1 MSSRTFRFA
10 TLAATTL
17 AALALSMV
25 LGPVAQAGPIPDQTA
40 AKPHAGTVPEPRT
53 KFDPIPYGKAR
64 KRQMAN
70 YSKRHYGERS
80 WRLTRPDVIV
90 LHYTATSTYPPVF
103 NTFAAN
109 SPSLGERP
117 GVCAQFVVEKDGTI
131 HQLTR
136 LYVRCRHTI
145 GLNHR
150 SVGIEMVQQSLGSKH
165 GSDRAILDRKR
176 QIRSA
181 TKLTAWLK
189 QRYRVKMQDVIGHAT
204 ANESP
209 KFKDLEGWKNDHS
222 DWLGADVRKF
232 RKLVTKVIH
241 KHR

>member
-1 MSSRTFRFA
+1 MSNRIRRFA
-10 TLAATTL
+10 ALLPTAL
-17 AALALSMV
+17 AALTLTLV
-25 LGPVAQAGPIPDQTA
+25 LGSAARAWSMPDAAA

-53 KFDPIPYGKAR
+53 KFDPIPYGKDR

-90 LHYTATSTYPPVF
+90 LHYTATSTYSPVF

-117 GVCAQFVVEKDGTI
+117 GVCSQFVVEKDGTI

-150 SVGIEMVQQSLGSKH
+150 SIGIEMVQQSLASKH
-165 GSDRAILDRKR
+165 GSDRAILDRKK

-181 TKLTAWLK
+181 TRLTAWLK
-189 QRYRVKMQDVIGHAT
+189 QRYRIKMQDVIGHAT
-204 ANESP
+204 ANDSP
-209 KFKDLEGWKNDHS
+209 KFKDLEGWKNDHV

-232 RKLVTKVIH
+232 RKLVTEVIH